1 MGGNCSEVE
10 TCSVEIFVYKIYL
23 EIVKFDAQLIVRRL
37 FHISA
42 FSTLFQLI
50 SPLLTSVCGAMF
62 VHAFITVN

>member
-10 TCSVEIFVYKIYL
+10 TCSVEIFVYKGYL

-42 FSTLFQLI
+42 FSTSF
-50 SPLLTSVCGAMF
+50 
-62 VHAFITVN
+62 